1 MLTPRQAARLMDV
14 SVVQM
19 HHSIGD
25 IDELIEEARTH
36 LFISV
41 HVLPCWV
48 RNAAEL
54 LKGQQDILLGAPV
67 GFPSGAHRTEVKL
80 LEARLL
86 VQDGVQEMDL
96 VMNIGKLKSG
106 EYRSI
111 VEEIKAID
119 SIADGRPLKVI
130 IEINCLKNDE
140 IKKACE
146 LIIQGGADYV
156 KTGTGWFAGEVKNE
170 ANAFEKI
177 RMIVD
182 FVGSSI
188 KIKAAGGIRTVEQ
201 FLHLYQ
207 IGVSRMGINLQSS
220 LDILGQLDPE
230 SD

>member
-1 MLTPRQAARLMDV
+1 MDV

-19 HHSIGD
+19 YHSIGD
-25 IDELIEEARTH
+25 IDELIEKARTH
-36 LFISV
+36 LFINV

-54 LKGQQDILLGAPV
+54 LKGQQDILVGAPV

-111 VEEIKAID
+111 IEEIKAID

-156 KTGTGWFAGEVKNE
+156 KTGTGWFAGEAKNE
-170 ANAFEKI
+170 AKTFEKI
-177 RMIVD
+177 RMIAD

-201 FLHLYQ
+201 FLRLYQ

-220 LDILGQLDPE
+220 LDILSQLDPE